1 MKTWRL
7 TQQAECSLQEIA
19 LWTLENFGEFKAIEY
34 RDNLISC
41 INRLANGESPHAKTC
56 SQLIENVYTTEELY
70 YYREGRHFIIFREN
84 KDCLDIL
91 EFIHERCN
99 LPYHLKNITKKK

>member
-7 TQQAECSLQEIA
+7 TQQAESSLQEIA

-34 RDNLISC
+34 RDNLISY
-41 INRLANGESPHAKTC
+41 IDRLANGESPHAKSC
-56 SQLIENVYTTEELY
+56 SQLIQDVYTTAELF

-84 KDCLDIL
+84 EDCIDIL

-99 LPYHLKNITKKK
+99 IPYHLKKIAMKN